1 MSLAQ
6 GALSSAKAVGL
17 AAHLESCESCR
28 ALVGESTLP
37 DLDSDPGEEE
47 ATTRRLSVPPPKQEP
62 GISALAFPKGTRL
75 GPYVLG
81 EMLGLGGMGVVYVA
95 EDTRLG
101 RKVALKL
108 LRPARKGVEEE
119 RRGRLLRE
127 AQAMARVSHPNV
139 LPVFELGS
147 AEGRDYL
154 AMEWVEGTTLAGWLR
169 EKEHSWE
176 EVLEKFLAAGAGLAA
191 AHREGLV
198 HRDFKPANVLVGKDG
213 RVRVT
218 DFGLVRRW
226 RAEANPL
233 DETELILTRVGT
245 TLGTPA
251 YMSPEQRRGRR
262 VDARSDQYSFC
273 VALYEALHG
282 ERPAQQKVDDAQPS
296 QTPHP
301 RPARG
306 RLPEQVVSALS
317 RGLSHQPAARFTSM
331 EPLLQALSRSHTSRE
346 WRWLGVAALLLVL
359 LGGGLGLVFWSRAHG
374 ARQGPEDSGASE
386 LVDLIELHRGKPHD
400 LLVSGTPRVSVD
412 DPRLMTAEVVPGRL
426 QLEGLEPG
434 VTRMTLSFPDGTE
447 RVYTVSIE

>member
-1 MSLAQ
+1 MSLVQ
-6 GALSSAKAVGL
+6 GALSSAKAAGL
-17 AAHLESCESCR
+17 AAHLDSCESCR

-37 DLDSDPGEEE
+37 DLDPEPQE
-47 ATTRRLSVPPPKQEP
+47 AAAVTHKHPPPPKGQAP

-95 EDTRLG
+95 EDSRLG

-169 EKEHSWE
+169 EQEHSWE

-226 RAEANPL
+226 QAEAGPL
-233 DETELILTRVGT
+233 DETELILTRAGT

-273 VALYEALHG
+273 VALYEALQG
-282 ERPAQQKVDDAQPS
+282 ERPAQQKVDEAQPPS
-296 QTPHP
+296 SSRL
-301 RPARG
+301 RPSTG
-306 RLPEQVVSALS
+306 RIPEHVLSALS
-317 RGLSHQPAARFTSM
+317 RGLSHPPAARFTSM
-331 EPLLQALSRSHTSRE
+331 EPLLQALSRSPGSRE
-346 WRWLGVAALLLVL
+346 WRWLGVGALLLLL
-359 LGGGLGLVFWSRAHG
+359 LGGGLGLVFWSQAQSGRERTEG
-374 ARQGPEDSGASE
+374 GEDRLE
-386 LVDLIELHRGKPHD
+386 LRPGESRTV
-400 LLVSGTPRVSVD
+400 LVSGIREALVEAPHLMEAKVSD
-412 DPRLMTAEVVPGRL
+412 GKL
-426 QLEGLEPG
+426 QLKGLEPG
-434 VTRMTLSFPDGTE
+434 VTRMTVSYLDGME
-447 RVYTVSIE
+447 KVYTVSIQ

>member
-1 MSLAQ
+1 MSLVQ
-6 GALSSAKAVGL
+6 GALPSAKAVGL
-17 AAHLESCESCR
+17 VAHLDSCESCR
-28 ALVGESTLP
+28 ALVGESTLREP
-37 DLDSDPGEEE
+37 EEDERE
-47 ATTRRLSVPPPKQEP
+47 APASKPAQPPREQAL

-108 LRPARKGVEEE
+108 LRPARQGVAEE

-169 EKEHSWE
+169 EQTHSWE

-226 RAEANPL
+226 QAEASPL
-233 DETELILTRVGT
+233 DETELILTRAGT

-251 YMSPEQRRGRR
+251 YMSPEQRRGKRL
-262 VDARSDQYSFC
+262 DARSDQYSFC

-282 ERPAQQKVDDAQPS
+282 ERPPQQNVDEAPPPS
-296 QTPHP
+296 STRL
-301 RPARG
+301 RPSTG
-306 RLPEQVVSALS
+306 RIPEHVLSALS
-317 RGLSHQPAARFTSM
+317 RGLSHSPAARFTSM
-331 EPLLQALSRSHTSRE
+331 EPLLQALSRSPGSRE
-346 WRWLGVAALLLVL
+346 WRWLGVAALLLL
-359 LGGGLGLVFWSRAHG
+359 LLAGGLGLVFWSHTSG
-374 ARQGPEDSGASE
+374 AEDVRGELLELRQGEWRNVQVPGILKASVE
-386 LVDLIELHRGKPHD
+386 SPG
-400 LLVSGTPRVSVD
+400 
-412 DPRLMTAEVVPGRL
+412 LMAAEVSHGKL
-426 QLEGLEPG
+426 QLKGLKPG
-434 VTRMTLSFPDGTE
+434 ATRMTVSYLDGTE
-447 RVYTVSIE
+447 KRYNVSIK